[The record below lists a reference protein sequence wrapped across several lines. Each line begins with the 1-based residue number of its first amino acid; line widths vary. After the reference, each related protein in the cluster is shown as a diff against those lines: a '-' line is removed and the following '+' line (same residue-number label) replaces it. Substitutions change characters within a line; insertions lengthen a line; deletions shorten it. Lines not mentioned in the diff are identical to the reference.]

1 MRYLLALSMLSFG
14 VMAGTGTNTAT
25 TNYVENTNAPTF
37 VTPLSIGG
45 GDVLPTHD
53 TVTINSATCSSN
65 QLIFETAHTKSALSG
80 HGAPKIGNYGLAV
93 GAKIVIPFGD
103 KGACLKRAKLINRS
117 AELEY
122 VRNTHN
128 LCMGSAQSFKA
139 ANMFLKDDY
148 YEAYPDMRV
157 CRAIFVMA
165 GVSYAQP

>member
-1 MRYLLALSMLSFG
+1 MDMFYLNFVAVFIALILLTIF
-14 VMAGTGTNTAT
+14 AW
-25 TNYVENTNAPTF
+25 F
-37 VTPLSIGG
+37 VS
-45 GDVLPTHD
+45 
-53 TVTINSATCSSN
+53 
-65 QLIFETAHTKSALSG
+65 
-80 HGAPKIGNYGLAV
+80 V